1 MQRIRSLLL
10 VGLVTCLANCA
21 TLPHPAGYD
30 ARLLTDDV
38 GYYPPAK
45 YYLTL
50 EPGRDAPLATR
61 IRDGEEL
68 TRYWRT
74 AAQAKCG
81 RGERVQI
88 TYGPS
93 VGQLLPPYCLSP
105 NVDELDWCLT
115 VSGYFA
121 CD

>member
-1 MQRIRSLLL
+1 MEAFHADRNSGTRRQ
-10 VGLVTCLANCA
+10 
-21 TLPHPAGYD
+21 AGYD
-30 ARLLTDDV
+30 TRLLTDDA
-38 GYYPPAK
+38 GYHPPAK
-45 YYLTL
+45 YYLSL
-50 EPGRDAPLATR
+50 EPSSHAHLATR
-61 IRDGEEL
+61 IRDGQEL
-68 TRYWRT
+68 THYWHT

-81 RGERVQI
+81 RGEKVHI

-93 VGQLLPPYCLSP
+93 VNKLLPPYCVSP